1 MICRGGIHS
10 RRKSTDPPDCPKRK
24 EAFPREGGHT
34 MNNELLNR
42 IRKKQNRMATQAA
55 SAVRKILKRFS
66 ICTAERYSGLP
77 FFLFMDHTSNN
88 CVVLFLDAQHIFAQ
102 DLRGNAGQILKI
114 GPDLALVKD
123 DDAVADVD

>member
-1 MICRGGIHS
+1 MS
-10 RRKSTDPPDCPKRK
+10 RVQKRLKLDSGAVRKVMMS
-24 EAFPREGGHT
+24 FPGAL
-34 MNNELLNR
+34 LLNR

-66 ICTAERYSGLP
+66 ICTAEKYSGLP

-102 DLRGNAGQILKI
+102 DLRGNAGQVLKI
-114 GPDLALVKD
+114 GHDLALVKD